1 MNEEE
6 KGVALEPRPEALK
19 IFLIPFCKHLSLA
32 AVRSCRSETLHP
44 NPEAVE
50 PDLELKR
57 REC

>member
-1 MNEEE
+1 M
-6 KGVALEPRPEALK
+6 ALEPRPEALK
-19 IFLIPFCKHLSLA
+19 IFLIPFCKRLSLA